1 MDMQVEASTA
11 PTQERLL
18 APKKGIR
25 RAVGGLALTLALL
38 GGVEVHNSS
47 PVGAQDESESETPGR
62 ECRYGH
68 EAVWVDDFNNDGQ
81 PGPSPSEF
89 ACRSL
94 EGCFTINFLPRFIRD
109 GLVERGEITPLQ
121 SRKLTTFSPTIC
133 GNDPFPSFEDLA
145 DSLAPHPWVME
156 VLDSN
161 RDWIAPAVRDYIERN
176 PRYRGYHWAVRYGQ
190 DSESQPTP
198 ETDQPDT
205 TPPEAD
211 TDQSVA
217 GGDEASGVE
226 ADQSAVGGDEASE
239 AEADQS
245 AVGGDEASEAE
256 TDQSAVGGDEASEAE
271 TDQSAV
277 GGDEASEAETDQ
289 SAVGGDEASEAETD
303 QSAAS
308 GDEASEAETD
318 LGLVASGDE
327 ASEAETDQS
336 AASGDEASEAETDL
350 GLVASGDE
358 ASEAETDLG
367 LVASGDEASEAET
380 DQSAASGDEASEAE
394 TDQSAASGDEASG
407 SETDLGLV
415 AGAVALGL
423 VATAVYGFYRRKTRR
438 QQVG

>member
-1 MDMQVEASTA
+1 MEASTA

-47 PVGAQDESESETPGR
+47 PVGAQDESESATPGR
-62 ECRYGH
+62 ECGYGR
-68 EAVWVDDFNNDGQ
+68 EADWASDLNNDGQ
-81 PGPSPSEF
+81 PGPSPGEF
-89 ACRSL
+89 ACRLL
-94 EGCFTINFLPRFIRD
+94 EGCFTINFLPRFIED
-109 GLVERGEITPLQ
+109 GLVERGEITQLQ
-121 SRKLTTFSPTIC
+121 SQNITAFSPTIC
-133 GNDPFPSFEDLA
+133 RNDPFPSFEDLA

-205 TPPEAD
+205 TPSEAD

-217 GGDEASGVE
+217 G
-226 ADQSAVGGDEASE
+226 
-239 AEADQS
+239 
-245 AVGGDEASEAE
+245 
-256 TDQSAVGGDEASEAE
+256 
-271 TDQSAV
+271 
-277 GGDEASEAETDQ
+277 
-289 SAVGGDEASEAETD
+289 
-303 QSAAS
+303 

-336 AASGDEASEAETDL
+336 AASGDEASEAETDQSA
-350 GLVASGDE
+350 ASGDE
-358 ASEAETDLG
+358 ASGSETDQSA
-367 LVASGDEASEAET
+367 ASGDEASGSETDQSAASGDEASGSETDQSAASGDEASGSETDQSAASGDEASGSET

>member
-62 ECRYGH
+62 ECGYGH
-68 EAVWVDDFNNDGQ
+68 EAVWVNDFNNDGQ

-89 ACRSL
+89 ACRLL
-94 EGCFTINFLPRFIRD
+94 EGCIPINFLPRFIED

-121 SRKLTTFSPTIC
+121 RRNITAFSPTIC
-133 GNDPFPSFEDLA
+133 GNDPLPSFEDLA

-161 RDWIAPAVRDYIERN
+161 RDWIAPAVRDYIEQS
-176 PRYRGYHWAVRYGQ
+176 PRYRGHHWAVRYGQ

-226 ADQSAVGGDEASE
+226 ADQSAVGGDEASGV
-239 AEADQS
+239 EADQS
-245 AVGGDEASEAE
+245 AAGGDEASEAD
-256 TDQSAVGGDEASEAE
+256 TDLGLVAGGDEASEAD
-271 TDQSAV
+271 TDLGLVA
-277 GGDEASEAETDQ
+277 GGDEASEADTDLGLV
-289 SAVGGDEASEAETD
+289 AGGDEASEAETD
-303 QSAAS
+303 QSAAG
-308 GDEASEAETD
+308 GDEASEAE
-318 LGLVASGDE
+318 A
-327 ASEAETDQS
+327 DQS
-336 AASGDEASEAETDL
+336 AASGDEASEADTDL
-350 GLVASGDE
+350 GLVAGGDEASGVEADQSAAGGDEASGVDTDLGLVAGGDE
-358 ASEAETDLG
+358 ASEADTDLG
-367 LVASGDEASEAET
+367 LVAGGDEASEA
-380 DQSAASGDEASEAE
+380 D
-394 TDQSAASGDEASG
+394 
-407 SETDLGLV
+407 TDLGLV